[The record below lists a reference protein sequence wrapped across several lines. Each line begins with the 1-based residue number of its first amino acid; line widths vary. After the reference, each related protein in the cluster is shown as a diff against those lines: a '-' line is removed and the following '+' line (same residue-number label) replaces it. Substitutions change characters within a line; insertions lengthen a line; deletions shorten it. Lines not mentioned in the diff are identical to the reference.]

1 MFRPRYKRLWAFF
14 VRPVGHGGA
23 DMMLRIGRI
32 TLGLLLWSAFPVG
45 CIAVQPIH
53 AQEGGGDSELPSA
66 IKALRAEIVAL
77 QGELANYTA
86 AIQGG
91 EKARRGKGFEAYRR
105 QFEALGGKIS
115 SCRERLQHFHEQ
127 VTRLYRTMPTSPL
140 YLATRQAYT
149 DAKNDFDALAAS
161 YAGAPR
167 PETMQ
172 VAEVRVM
179 DGRLTKHL
187 ARTAP
192 EPAPVKPEQS
202 VGRAM
207 LEADDIRYIGK
218 FDSVEVYL
226 VTIKDNAHYVLTGLR
241 ERVVGADGAVTEVI
255 RQAILYSES
264 FPAKQAAG
272 RQTEQHFESV
282 LQQKF
287 SLLAEDAD
295 VSEQILDELL
305 KARSY
310 ARAE

>member
-1 MFRPRYKRLWAFF
+1 
-14 VRPVGHGGA
+14 
-23 DMMLRIGRI
+23 MMLRIGRI
-32 TLGLLLWSAFPVG
+32 TLGLLLWPAFPVG
-45 CIAVQPIH
+45 CVAVQPIH
-53 AQEGGGDSELPSA
+53 AQESGGDSELPSA
-66 IKALRAEIVAL
+66 IRALRGEVVAL
-77 QGELANYTA
+77 QGELANYAA

-91 EKARRGKGFEAYRR
+91 EKARRGKGFEAYRK
-105 QFEALGGKIS
+105 QFEALGGKIA
-115 SCRERLQHFHEQ
+115 SCRERLQYFHEQ

-140 YLATRQAYT
+140 YLAARQAYT
-149 DAKNDFDALAAS
+149 EAKTDFDALAV
-161 YAGAPR
+161 GFGNAPR

-172 VAEVRVM
+172 IAEVRVM
-179 DGRLTKHL
+179 DGRLTRHL

-226 VTIKDNAHYVLTGLR
+226 VTIKDNAYYVLTGFR
-241 ERVVGADGAVTEVI
+241 ERVVGPDGTVTEVV
-255 RQAILYSES
+255 RQAILYSEP

-272 RQTEQHFESV
+272 RQTEQHFENV

-287 SLLAEDAD
+287 SLLAEDAG
-295 VSEQILDELL
+295 VSDLILDELL